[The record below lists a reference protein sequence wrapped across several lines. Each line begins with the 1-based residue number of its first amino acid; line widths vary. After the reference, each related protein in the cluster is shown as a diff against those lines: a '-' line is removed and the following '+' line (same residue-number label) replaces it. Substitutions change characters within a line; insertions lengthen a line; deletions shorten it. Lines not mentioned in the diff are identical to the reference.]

1 MDNFDYKKYL
11 AEGRLFE
18 EDNSTDYLKLGR
30 TLGTVNN
37 YAFDTDQEYE
47 ELGRRYV
54 ERGYGGNLQKALDAN
69 FGNEPVKSKSST
81 SGLQP
86 YTDEIRRDE
95 ADGLTSDIELDGDAK
110 QIFIDDL
117 MKATEGE
124 SWDTF
129 YDIADEIM
137 KKYLAEGRLLREA
150 KDNPKAIILAGA
162 PGAGKG
168 YILKGLDLG
177 GIKVMN
183 IDDIYINLLKQ
194 ANVSLDLKNATPEER
209 SQQAKQMA
217 VANKEFK
224 GNIAATIEGKES
236 FILDGTAASYNSTVK
251 LKDELEEAGY
261 DVFMLY
267 VYTDLERSL
276 AQNQNRFEKSGG
288 EDRSLAPAIVMRTWK
303 SVTQNLDKYADLFGF
318 NFVAVANTLDDIE
331 SISDLESII
340 KKYLTPFSP
349 KDTIPKSPAQQKR
362 SDDNKAKDAEEL
374 KAMLNSDFV
383 YDVIK
388 TSVSKEAAQARLKQF
403 LS

>member
-1 MDNFDYKKYL
+1 MNDF
-11 AEGRLFE
+11 
-18 EDNSTDYLKLGR
+18 
-30 TLGTVNN
+30 
-37 YAFDTDQEYE
+37 
-47 ELGRRYV
+47 
-54 ERGYGGNLQKALDAN
+54 NL
-69 FGNEPVKSKSST
+69 
-81 SGLQP
+81 
-86 YTDEIRRDE
+86 
-95 ADGLTSDIELDGDAK
+95 
-110 QIFIDDL
+110 
-117 MKATEGE
+117 
-124 SWDTF
+124 
-129 YDIADEIM
+129 
-137 KKYLAEGRLLREA
+137 KKYLAEGRLLKEN

-183 IDDIYINLLKQ
+183 VDDIYIGLLKK

-209 SQQAKQMA
+209 SEQAKQMA

-276 AQNQNRFEKSGG
+276 AQNQDRFEKSGG

-303 SVTQNLDKYADLFGF
+303 SVTQNLDKYADLFGN

-349 KDTIPKSPAQQKR
+349 KDTKPKSPAQQKR

-388 TSVSKEAAQARLKQF
+388 TSVSKEAAQMRIKQF
-403 LS
+403 LNG